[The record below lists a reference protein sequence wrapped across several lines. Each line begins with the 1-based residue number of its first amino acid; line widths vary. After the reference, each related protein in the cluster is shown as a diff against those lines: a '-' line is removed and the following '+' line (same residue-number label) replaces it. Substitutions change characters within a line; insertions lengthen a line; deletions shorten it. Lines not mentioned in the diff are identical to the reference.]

1 MPEEKNDDPC
11 MVLFRHV
18 PKAAHELVFGND
30 EAPPTK
36 QGAASVAATRRI
48 PAITVYVITSSD
60 EDEESLQ
67 FMFKDVPHRIFKLR
81 TEDFLGPSPS
91 LASTSTSSSTEEA
104 AALAMNGGTM
114 ADNARF
120 KGLSA
125 KRAAGVAGALEI
137 GTPVLIFEAGTA
149 LTYTAIDSHGKVL
162 GGGVSPGFNAR
173 FRALYDYCDVGVAR
187 VPWEDFKK
195 VQWEAMEKQQP
206 LDVFES
212 DLKSEI
218 HTDVL
223 GEVAG
228 KCRTVLKHFLRHV
241 QDQKDQEKEN
251 SDDTPS
257 AMDTAT
263 AGTTADS
270 AGGAPTT
277 TTTTTTAAAAT
288 MEPPK
293 SSHDVCTPT
302 EAKTANPTK
311 LPIVV
316 ATGGDSE
323 IIKNLMAPDHSYI
336 VPVEPETS
344 HPVDGKDFVLYT
356 LKHLQHYG
364 LASIL
369 TKQSKLAEGV
379 SEADPINQI
388 RSDLIG
394 QRVAKHFPVADLD
407 GEFVYRGSIVSIRV
421 GAANDDV
428 GGGDKMSL
436 VNDWFFVRYDDGD
449 KEHLDLV
456 TLYGT

>member
-1 MPEEKNDDPC
+1 MPEEKHDDPC

-67 FMFKDVPHRIFKLR
+67 FMFKDIPHRIFKLR
-81 TEDFLGPSPS
+81 AEDFLGPSPS
-91 LASTSTSSSTEEA
+91 LASSGSSTEEVSA
-104 AALAMNGGTM
+104 STTTITTNGGTT
-114 ADNARF
+114 AENALF

-125 KRAAGVAGALEI
+125 KRAAGVAGALDI
-137 GTPVLIFEAGTA
+137 GTPVLVLEAGTA
-149 LTYTAIDSHGKVL
+149 LTYTAIDSHGKIL

-173 FRALYDYCDVGVAR
+173 FRALFDYCDIGVAR
-187 VPWEDFKK
+187 IQWEEFKK
-195 VQWEAMEKQQP
+195 VQWEAMEKKQP
-206 LDVFES
+206 LDIFAS

-223 GEVAG
+223 CEVAG
-228 KCRTVLKHFLRHV
+228 KCRTVIKHFLRQL

-251 SDDTPS
+251 SLDTH
-257 AMDTAT
+257 AMDTAPT
-263 AGTTADS
+263 TTADNG
-270 AGGAPTT
+270 GGAPTT
-277 TTTTTTAAAAT
+277 TTTAAAT
-288 MEPPK
+288 ESPK
-293 SSHDVCTPT
+293 SSHDVCTPA
-302 EAKTANPTK
+302 EAKMANPTK

-323 IIKNLMAPDHSYI
+323 IIKNLIAPDHSFI

-344 HPVDGKDFVLYT
+344 HPVDGKDFILYT

-369 TKQSKLAEGV
+369 IKQSKLAEGV

-421 GAANDDV
+421 GAADE
-428 GGGDKMSL
+428 GGGENMSL